1 MTQATQPK
9 LPAYPPKTSGLAVA
23 SLVLGVANVVLL
35 SCCCGTGFIPAV
47 LAIVFG
53 HVAQYQIKHS
63 AGRLNGSSLAI
74 AGLACGY
81 VGLVWQ
87 VLVSLVALAALLISA
102 AAEHN
107 HRHALYPYRRL

>member
-1 MTQATQPK
+1 MTQAT
-9 LPAYPPKTSGLAVA
+9 LPLIPAQPPKTSGLAVA

-53 HVAQYQIKHS
+53 HVAQYQIKRS

-81 VGLVWQ
+81 IGLVCQ
-87 VLVSLVALAALLISA
+87 VLFLLLGALCFLVSAVAG
-102 AAEHN
+102 HQ
-107 HRHALYPYRRL
+107 HAHMNVQRW

>member
-1 MTQATQPK
+1 MTQATVP
-9 LPAYPPKTSGLAVA
+9 LIPAQPPKTSGLAVA

-53 HVAQYQIKHS
+53 HVAQHQIKRS
-63 AGRLNGSSLAI
+63 AGRLEGSSLAI

-81 VGLVWQ
+81 IGLVCQ
-87 VLVSLVALAALLISA
+87 VLFLLLGALCFLVSAVAG
-102 AAEHN
+102 HQ
-107 HRHALYPYRRL
+107 HAHVNVQRW

>member
-1 MTQATQPK
+1 MTQSTPPM
-9 LPAYPPKTSGLAVA
+9 LPAQPPKTSGLAVA

-53 HVAQYQIKHS
+53 HVAQYQIKRS
-63 AGRLNGSSLAI
+63 AGRLEGSSLAI

-81 VGLVWQ
+81 IGLVVQ
-87 VLVSLVALAALLISA
+87 LVAIVVAMAAFLISA
-102 AAEHN
+102 VAGH
-107 HRHALYPYRRL
+107 HHAHVNVQRW